1 VIDFMNIRIK
11 SPGFPQP
18 IRINRVR
25 LWLTHH
31 WLLVINLLIAIW
43 VGLPWLAP
51 IFMHWGW
58 HGAAGA
64 IYFFYSFQCHQL
76 PERSF
81 FLFGRQPMYS
91 LNEIRAV
98 WPNSSNFS
106 VLRQFIG
113 NADMGWKVAW
123 SDRMVYMDTSILVAG
138 VLYGAFR
145 GLRPLSLRAFALLL
159 IPMAIDGGTHLLSD
173 LGTFGQGF
181 RDTNAWLTSLT
192 GNVFSST
199 FYGGDALGSFNSWA
213 RLISGVLFGIAVAWL
228 LYPNLNDSVAEPAFE
243 LENKLPVTGYKA

>member
-1 VIDFMNIRIK
+1 VNDFMNVTIQN
-11 SPGFPQP
+11 PGFPQHL
-18 IRINRVR
+18 RFNRVG
-25 LWLTHH
+25 LAFTHH
-31 WLLVINLLIAIW
+31 WLLIINLVVAIW

-58 HGAAGA
+58 NGAAGA

-81 FLFGRQPMYS
+81 FLFGRQAMYS

-98 WPNSSNFS
+98 WPNSSNFL

-123 SDRMVYMDTSILVAG
+123 SDRMVYMDTSILLAG
-138 VLYGAFR
+138 LLYAAFR
-145 GLRPLSLRAFALLL
+145 RLKPLSLSAFALLL
-159 IPMAIDGGTHLLSD
+159 VPMAIDGGTHLLSD

-181 RDTNAWLTSLT
+181 RDTNAWLASLT
-192 GNVFSST
+192 GNVSSPT
-199 FYGGDALGSFNSWA
+199 FFAGDALGSFNSWA
-213 RLISGVLFGIAVAWL
+213 RLISGIFFGIAVAWL
-228 LYPNLNDSVAEPAFE
+228 LFPNLNASFAETALE
-243 LENKLPVTGYKA
+243 MENKLPMSGYKA